1 MRSKGSNSRGS
12 RRGGSN
18 SNNRFAD
25 GPNKKWD
32 REDKPQRTNER
43 GPAAKRR
50 GVRNKTA
57 EQLAGTKDEVR
68 LNRFLSN
75 AGICSRREADDLIEA
90 GLVEVN
96 GKVVT
101 SMGYKVKTSDV
112 IKYNGTTIKSD
123 KMRYVLLN
131 KPKGFLASVDDRKA
145 KKTVLD
151 LVGNACN
158 ERIYPVGH
166 MERGTTGVLL
176 FTNDAD
182 TAKKL
187 TKGLNGAANIYHI
200 VLDKPLKKMDLDA
213 IAAGLELEDGKAPVE
228 EINYIDERSKREI
241 GMRIHVNK
249 HRIVRRLFAHAGYEV
264 EKLDRVS
271 FAGLTKKSLTRGQYR
286 HLDSKEIGFL
296 KTR

>member
-1 MRSKGSNSRGS
+1 MRSKDSNPRGP
-12 RRGGSN
+12 RRGGSKPT
-18 SNNRFAD
+18 NRFAD
-25 GPNKKWD
+25 GPNREWE
-32 REDKPQRTNER
+32 REDKPQRSSGR
-43 GPAAKRR
+43 GPDPKRR
-50 GVRNKTA
+50 GVRNRTA
-57 EQLAGTKDEVR
+57 EQLVGSQDEIR

-90 GLVEVN
+90 GLVQVN
-96 GKVVT
+96 GAVVT
-101 SMGYKVKTSDV
+101 SMGYKVKASDI
-112 IKYNGTTIKSD
+112 IKYNGATIKSD

-131 KPKGFLASVDDRKA
+131 KPKGFLASVDDSKA
-145 KKTVLD
+145 KKTVLE
-151 LVGNACN
+151 LVGNACR
-158 ERIYPVGH
+158 ERIFPVGH

-187 TKGLNGAANIYHI
+187 TKGMNGAANIYHI
-200 VLDKPLKKMDLDA
+200 VLDKPLKKVDLDA
-213 IAAGLELEDGKAPVE
+213 IAQGLVLDDGKTPVE

-249 HRIVRRLFAHAGYEV
+249 HRIVRRIFAHLGYEV

-271 FAGLTKKSLTRGQYR
+271 FAGLTKKSLTRGHYR